1 MEENIYEKK
10 SVNSLIIYFSLPAIF
25 SLIVEI
31 MASVVDTVF
40 AGHLGSISGRL
51 HRLLWD

>member
-10 SVNSLIIYFSLPAIF
+10 SVHSLILYFSIPAIF

-31 MASVVDTVF
+31 IASVIDTAF
-40 AGHLGSISGRL
+40 AG
-51 HRLLWD
+51 LLLQVQVFRFVRI